1 MSGAVLLE
9 ARALTKRFGGLVAVD
24 GLDFDVRAGEI
35 LGLIGPNGAG
45 KTTTFNLIAGALA
58 PTSGTL
64 TFEGKPIH
72 GLKPHVVAA
81 HGVLRTFQHNMPFA
95 GMSLLE
101 NVLVG
106 AHANFAALGAGLGGI
121 VLGSAKARATE
132 AISRQQAL
140 DLVEFVGLG
149 HLLDTPVT
157 ALSFGQ
163 GRLLEIAR
171 ALCGG
176 PKLMLFDEPAAGLT
190 PAEALR
196 LADMIRQIARGE
208 IPVAGFDTGIAVL
221 LIEHDMRFLLPLAE
235 RIVVLNFG
243 RKIAD
248 GTPDEIRSNP
258 AVVEAYLGETSSF
271 AAGAGAA
278 GA

>member
-1 MSGAVLLE
+1 MSAMLLS
-9 ARALTKRFGGLVAVD
+9 ARGLTKRFGGLTAVD
-24 GLDFDVRAGEI
+24 ALDFDLAQGEI

-58 PTSGTL
+58 PTAGTITL
-64 TFEGKPIH
+64 AGEEIQGS
-72 GLKPHVVAA
+72 KPHVVAA
-81 HGVLRTFQHNMPFA
+81 KGILRTFQHNMPFA
-95 GMSLLE
+95 GMSLLA

-106 AHANFAALGAGLGGI
+106 AHTNFAANGAGLGGV
-121 VLGSAKARATE
+121 VLGSAKARVTE

-140 DLVEFVGLG
+140 DLIEFVGLTP
-149 HLLDTPVT
+149 LLETPVT

-176 PKLMLFDEPAAGLT
+176 PKVMLFDEPAAGLT
-190 PAEALR
+190 PAEAHR
-196 LADMIRQIARGE
+196 LAEMIRQIARGE
-208 IPVAGFDTGIAVL
+208 VPVPGYESGIAVL

-235 RIVVLNFG
+235 RVVVLNFG

-248 GTPDEIRSNP
+248 GTPDQIRDDA
-258 AVVEAYLGETSSF
+258 AVVDAYLGDPT
-271 AAGAGAA
+271 AAHAGAA
-278 GA
+278 HA

>member
-1 MSGAVLLE
+1 VSGRTLLE
-9 ARALTKRFGGLVAVD
+9 ARGLTKRFGGLTAVD
-24 GLDFDVRAGEI
+24 SLDFDVRDGEI

-58 PTSGTL
+58 PTMGTIA
-64 TFEGKPIH
+64 FEGKAIQ

-95 GMSLLE
+95 GMSLLD

-106 AHANFAALGAGLGGI
+106 AHANFAAHGAGLGGI
-121 VLGSAKARATE
+121 VAGSTKSRATE
-132 AISRQQAL
+132 AVSRQQAI
-140 DLVEFVGLG
+140 DLIDFVGLRP
-149 HLLDTPVT
+149 LLETPVT

-190 PAEALR
+190 PAEAHR
-196 LADMIRQIARGE
+196 LSDMIRQIARGD
-208 IPVAGFDTGIAVL
+208 IPVPGYDTGIAVL

-248 GTPDEIRSNP
+248 GTPGEIRGNP
-258 AVVEAYLGETSSF
+258 AVVEAYLGETATF
-271 AAGAGAA
+271 AAGAPGA
-278 GA
+278 